1 MTPLDSIW
9 PIQRWFDSYNRLHSY
24 VNYESAGWH
33 FVHTCAGWRKRRAWK
48 CCAIVGSELL
58 RLYVQILVLL
68 VDGKHYWWS
77 EGSIVRGVIRV
88 PVVTSAG
95 VKGWKLPRTG
105 WRSITVDGCGV
116 LCVLLR
122 LYLYSFQQIWQ
133 GSVWTWHLGSLTAAN
148 WVSFDF
154 NVAYSSRWGYSLINT
169 FKFKKKIW
177 RSCQAQGRGQAE
189 RKKFSEKICQVNER
203 NLAAGPREL
212 AKSNNGCAN
221 W

>member
-33 FVHTCAGWRKRRAWK
+33 FVHTCAGWRKRRVWK
-48 CCAIVGSELL
+48 CCAVVGSELL
-58 RLYVQILVLL
+58 RLYVQILVVL
-68 VDGKHYWWS
+68 VDGKHCWWS

-95 VKGWKLPRTG
+95 VTGWKLPRTG
-105 WRSITVDGCGV
+105 WRSITVDGCGL

-122 LYLYSFQQIWQ
+122 LHSYSFQRIWQ
-133 GSVWTWHLGSLTAAN
+133 GSVW
-148 WVSFDF
+148 
-154 NVAYSSRWGYSLINT
+154 
-169 FKFKKKIW
+169 
-177 RSCQAQGRGQAE
+177 RSCRAQGRGQTERNKWAE
-189 RKKFSEKICQVNER
+189 EICQSKLTSGGKLR

-212 AKSNNGCAN
+212 ANGNNGCAN